1 MTITLEYDGRNKVVK
16 ELIAQL
22 LKSGAKRMPT
32 EMEEAMDDVKCGRV
46 NTYKSVNDMF
56 RRLGL

>member
-32 EMEEAMDDVKCGRV
+32 EMEEAMDDVKHGRV
-46 NTYKSVNDMF
+46 HTYTSVNDMF